1 MLKTL
6 RRIVQQVSA
15 AQDSNEALEIVV
27 KQVKEAMNTQACSIY
42 LLDHHSTE
50 LILMAT
56 EGLNKAMVGKVH
68 MHTSEGLIGLV
79 AQREEPIN
87 LEDAPAHPQFV
98 FLAPLGEE
106 RFHAFLGVPII
117 HHRQLQGVLVAQHQ
131 QKRRYDE
138 AEEAFLITLSAQLA
152 GVIAHA
158 EASGGHFMK
167 LSQPVNVHDQRE
179 TMTLNGHACVP
190 GVGVGV
196 AVVVYPKA
204 LLSSVPSRITQDIDG
219 EIALFEDA
227 LQATREEIQ
236 LLRRRLEETLAPDE
250 IALFDAYLGIL
261 DKASLGNEVISEIRE
276 GHWAQGALRRVIER
290 HIHHFA
296 TMEDEYLQERAA
308 DIKDLGRRVLS
319 YLQKKARVRHDY
331 PEHVILVGDEVMA
344 ADLAEIPEGRLVA
357 VVSGKGS
364 SNSHVAILARAMG
377 VPTVMGVTGTSLSS
391 LDEQELVVDGYYG
404 HIYLSPSEEL
414 REEFKLLVE
423 EERELNADLAALRDL
438 PAKTPDGHVLNLYV
452 NTGVINDAGLSLSVG
467 AEGVGLFRTEISF
480 MVRERFPSEQE
491 QKIVYRQLLQAFA
504 PRPVVMRTLDIG
516 GDKALPYFPVEEVNP
531 VLGWRGLRITL
542 DHPELFLVQA
552 RAMLRASESLN
563 NLSIMLPM
571 VTTVT
576 ELDHALHLLQRA
588 HLELLEEGH
597 NILWPAIGVMVEVPS
612 AVYQAGELA
621 KRVDFVSVG
630 SNDLTQYLL
639 AVDRNNARVASL
651 YDALHPAVL
660 QALQQVV
667 TKTHQQRKKVSICG
681 EMANDPVAVIL
692 LLGMGFDTLSM
703 NAGSLLRVKWVIRNF
718 TLQRARE
725 LLQEV
730 LVLENPTMIRVH
742 LERALDQA
750 GLGGLIRAG
759 KH

>member
-15 AQDSNEALEIVV
+15 AHDSNEALDIVV
-27 KQVKEAMNTQACSIY
+27 KQVKDAIKTQACSIY
-42 LLDHHSTE
+42 LLDHRSNE

-56 EGLNKAMVGKVH
+56 EGLNKAMVGQVR
-68 MHTSEGLIGLV
+68 MHTNQGLIGLV
-79 AQREEPIN
+79 SQREEPIN
-87 LEDAPAHPQFV
+87 LEDAPSHPSFV
-98 FLAPLGEE
+98 FLARLGEE

-117 HHRQLQGVLVAQHQ
+117 HHRQLRGVLVVQQQ

-138 AEEAFLITLSAQLA
+138 AEEAFLVTLSAQLA

-158 EASGGHFMK
+158 EATGASFVNF
-167 LSQPVNVHDQRE
+167 SQPVSNQLE
-179 TMTLNGHACVP
+179 TVTINGKPCVP
-190 GVGVGV
+190 GVGIGT
-196 AVVVYPKA
+196 AITVYPKA
-204 LLSSVPSRITQDIDG
+204 HLSSVPDRVAHDIEQ
-219 EIALFEDA
+219 EIAIFEQA

-236 LLRRRLEETLAPDE
+236 ELSQRLEETLAPEDL
-250 IALFDAYLGIL
+250 ALFGAYLGML
-261 DKASLGNEVISEIRE
+261 DKASLGDEVINEIRE

-290 HIHHFA
+290 HVNYFA
-296 TMEDEYLQERAA
+296 AMDDEYLQERAA
-308 DIKDLGRRVLS
+308 DVKDLGRRVLS
-319 YLQKKARVRHDY
+319 YLQKQAHRRSEY
-331 PEHVILVGDEVMA
+331 PPCVILVGEEVMA
-344 ADLAEIPEGRLVA
+344 VDLAEIPEGRLVA
-357 VVSGKGS
+357 IVSAKGS
-364 SNSHVAILARAMG
+364 SNSHVTILARAMG
-377 VPTVMGVTGTSLSS
+377 IPTVMGVTGTSLSS
-391 LDEQELVVDGYYG
+391 LDEKELVVDGYYG
-404 HIYLSPSEEL
+404 HIYISPSAEL
-414 REEFKLLVE
+414 RAEFNLLVE

-438 PAKTPDGHVLNLYV
+438 PAKTPDGHLLKLYV
-452 NTGVINDAGLSLSVG
+452 NTGLISDAGLSLSVG

-480 MVRERFPSEQE
+480 MGKERFPAEQE
-491 QKIVYRQLLQAFA
+491 QQIIYRQLLKSFA

-516 GDKALPYFPVEEVNP
+516 GDKALPYFPVEEENP
-531 VLGWRGLRITL
+531 FLGWRGIRITL

-552 RAMLRASESLN
+552 RAMLCASESLN

-571 VTTVT
+571 ITTVT

-588 HLELLEEGH
+588 HLELIEEGRD
-597 NILWPAIGVMVEVPS
+597 IIWPSIGVMVEVPS
-612 AVYQAGELA
+612 AVYQAAELA
-621 KRVDFVSVG
+621 KRVDFLSVG

-651 YDALHPAVL
+651 YDPLHPAVL

-667 TKTHQQRKKVSICG
+667 TKTHQCHKKVSICG

-692 LLGMGFDTLSM
+692 LLGMGFDMLSM

-730 LVLENPTMIRVH
+730 LTLENPTMIRVH
-742 LERALDQA
+742 LERALDQV

-759 KH
+759 KN